1 MRYLGH
7 HPYLRLSR
15 SLDGDHSEVLP
26 DTLSPVPVLSEDL
39 LLCLGGTDMPRE
51 ARAPIIPLSKSNLAP
66 GIERDDVKHVHR
78 VCGRFSLLHTIRNA
92 LHLLEKVRRKP
103 IDPGPELLRD
113 CAYVLPVE
121 LARLFEELAVD
132 RELVQ
137 DLGCEK
143 LAMLQPYL
151 YIVIVSDLRSEGIAG
166 TLRCS
171 PRTKIP

>member
-1 MRYLGH
+1 
-7 HPYLRLSR
+7 
-15 SLDGDHSEVLP
+15 
-26 DTLSPVPVLSEDL
+26 
-39 LLCLGGTDMPRE
+39 MPRK
-51 ARAPIIPLSKSNLAP
+51 ARAPIIPLSKSNFTP
-66 GIERDDVKHVHR
+66 GIERDDVEHVHR
-78 VCGRFSLLHTIRNA
+78 VCRHFSLLHAVRDA
-92 LHLLEKVRRKP
+92 PHLLEKVRRKP

-151 YIVIVSDLRSEGIAG
+151 CIVVISDLRSERIAG